1 MPVRL
6 TMFATALFIT
16 SASAQSPEAEP
27 AAPLV
32 SGQIG
37 ALLLNV
43 PSYPGSEDRWVV
55 PVPLVDL
62 RIARRLYLGDGLGG
76 LSAGAGVY
84 LVERD
89 GFSWTA
95 DLALTPDRPE
105 DRTESLAGMG
115 DRGFGV
121 FGGSTLAYRFGP
133 MEAMATAAVGLE
145 GRMGFI
151 GAAGLSAGGWLEGRW
166 FGQVGGAAVFGDCAN
181 LRWDFGVSRDQAE
194 RRRELLKH
202 GAPELGPADGVP
214 YTPEC
219 GLRELRATAALG
231 YAISPRVSILGT
243 GAGVRLER
251 GAAASPLTRERNSW
265 EAGLGLAWRP

>member
-1 MPVRL
+1 MLVRL
-6 TMFATALFIT
+6 TLVATVLSIPL
-16 SASAQSPEAEP
+16 ASAHSQESEAP
-27 AAPLV
+27 APLV

-37 ALLLNV
+37 ALVLNV
-43 PSYPGSEDRWVV
+43 PAYPGSEDRWVI

-62 RIARRLYLGDGLGG
+62 RIARRFYLGDGLGG

-84 LVERD
+84 LVEKG

-105 DRTESLAGMG
+105 DRTDALAGMG

-121 FGGSTLAYRFGP
+121 FGGSTLAYRVGP
-133 MEAMATAAVGLE
+133 VEAMATAAVGLE
-145 GRMGFI
+145 DRMGLI
-151 GAAGLSAGGWLEGRW
+151 GAAGLSAGGRLGGRW
-166 FGQVGGAAVFGDCAN
+166 FGQVGSAAVFGDCAN
-181 LRWDFGVSRDQAE
+181 LRWDFGVSSDQAG
-194 RRRELLKH
+194 RRRELVEH
-202 GAPELGPADGVP
+202 GAPDLGPDDGVP
-214 YTPEC
+214 YRPEC

-251 GAAASPLTRERNSW
+251 GAAASPLPRERNSW
-265 EAGLGLAWRP
+265 EAGLGLSWRL